1 VGEDGGVFEQ
11 WPPGVHP
18 RDVPDDAVL
27 VDVREADEWAEER
40 VPSSL
45 HLPMS
50 EFVARQGELPAAR
63 RLYVLCHVGARSAR
77 VAAYLQQQG
86 VDAVNVEGGLVAWEA
101 AGRPIVYGSE
111 A

>member
-1 VGEDGGVFEQ
+1 MFEQ
-11 WPPGVHP
+11 LPPGVWA
-18 RDVPDDAVL
+18 RDVPDDAL
-27 VDVREADEWAEER
+27 LIDVREADEWAEER
-40 VPSSL
+40 VPSAR

-50 EFVARQGELPAAR
+50 EFVARQGELPTDQ
-63 RLYVLCHVGARSAR
+63 RLYILCHVGARSAR

>member
-1 VGEDGGVFEQ
+1 MFELP
-11 WPPGVHP
+11 PPGVQP
-18 RDVPDDAVL
+18 REVPNDAIL
-27 VDVREADEWAEER
+27 VDVREADEWAEAR
-40 VPSSL
+40 VPSSM
-45 HLPMS
+45 HLPMT
-50 EFVARQGELPAAR
+50 EFVARQSELPTDQ

-101 AGRPIVYGSE
+101 AGRPVAYGSE

>member
-1 VGEDGGVFEQ
+1 MFEQ
-11 WPPGVHP
+11 PPPGVFAG
-18 RDVPDDAVL
+18 DVPDGALL
-27 VDVREADEWAEER
+27 VDVREADEWAEAR

-50 EFVARQGELPAAR
+50 EFVARQHELPDQ

-86 VDAVNVEGGLVAWEA
+86 VDAINVQGGLVAWEA
-101 AGRPIVYGSE
+101 AGRPVVYGSE